1 MSNSQAK
8 VIFDPRLS
16 PLAGD
21 IARARLMIGA
31 TLENM
36 EASVRDLEAVALRM
50 NVLFVARLARSYRS
64 ELATLSTGKYPP
76 DFLVPKMA
84 ELNEELRQLSDCML
98 VILAASRKDTIDV
111 AQDGTGET
119 PREG

>member
-1 MSNSQAK
+1 MSKSQAK

-21 IARARLMIGA
+21 IARAKLMIGA

-36 EASVRDLEAVALRM
+36 EASVRDLESVALRM
-50 NVLFVARLARSYRS
+50 NVLFVARLAQSYRS

-84 ELNEELRQLSDCML
+84 ELNEELQQLSDCML
-98 VILAASRKDTIDV
+98 VILAASRNDAANAGPDP
-111 AQDGTGET
+111 AG
-119 PREG
+119 